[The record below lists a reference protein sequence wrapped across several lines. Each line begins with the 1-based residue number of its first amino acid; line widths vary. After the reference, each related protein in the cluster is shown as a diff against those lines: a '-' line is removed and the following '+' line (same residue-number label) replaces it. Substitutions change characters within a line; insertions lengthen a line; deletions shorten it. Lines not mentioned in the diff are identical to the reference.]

1 MKSTLITVVLAAMPA
16 MLAAQAT
23 GTSNGEVQGKIDLP
37 STYSASARTTI
48 EAAFTAAHTK
58 NLPDQILRARLA
70 EAQAAN
76 AAEADV
82 VTSIQKLETQL
93 EETQQALVQ
102 SGRQNPTA
110 DEITAAATAMGR
122 GLTAAQISALAKEA
136 PADRSL
142 AVSFNTLNKLAAR
155 GQPIDQ
161 ALASV
166 QAKLEAKATDDAI
179 ATLAGDA
186 AAPSAS
192 PAAPTASPAAPAAT
206 NAAAPAPVNAAK
218 DSAATPAK
226 DGPAAS
232 APKDSAAAAAPA
244 PKTPAPAGV
253 QSATAPKLNA
263 DSGKASPKK
272 PAPDSAKAKP
282 PVGKP

>member
-23 GTSNGEVQGKIDLP
+23 GTSNGEVQGKIDVP
-37 STYSASARTTI
+37 ATYSANSRTTI

-102 SGRQNPTA
+102 SGRQSPSA

-122 GLTAAQISALAKEA
+122 GVTAAQIAALAKEA
-136 PADRSL
+136 PADRLL

-166 QAKLEAKATDDAI
+166 QAKLQAKATDDAI

-186 AAPSAS
+186 VTPSA
-192 PAAPTASPAAPAAT
+192 TPAAPAAT
-206 NAAAPAPVNAAK
+206 NAAASAPANAAK
-218 DSAATPAK
+218 DSAAAPAK

-253 QSATAPKLNA
+253 QPANAPKLNA

-272 PAPDSAKAKP
+272 PAPAADSAKAKP

>member
-1 MKSTLITVVLAAMPA
+1 MKSTFITVVLTAMPA
-16 MLAAQAT
+16 LLAAQAT
-23 GTSNGEVQGKIDLP
+23 GTANGEVQGKINVP
-37 STYSASARTTI
+37 STYSAESRTKI
-48 EAAFTAAHTK
+48 EAAFSAAHTK
-58 NLPDQILRARLA
+58 SLPDQILRERLT

-82 VTSIQKLETQL
+82 VTSIEKLESQL

-122 GLTAAQISALAKEA
+122 GLTSTQISALAKQA

-142 AVSFNTLNKLAAR
+142 VVAFTTLNKLAAR

-179 ATLAGDA
+179 ATLTADA
-186 AAPSAS
+186 PNAATA
-192 PAAPTASPAAPAAT
+192 PATPAPAAVT
-206 NAAAPAPVNAAK
+206 NPAK
-218 DSAATPAK
+218 DSAAAN
-226 DGPAAS
+226 
-232 APKDSAAAAAPA
+232 APKDAAAPA
-244 PKTPAPAGV
+244 AKPDAQGAKADAPAAKPDAPAAKADAPAKPATD
-253 QSATAPKLNA
+253 SA
-263 DSGKASPKK
+263 KAAPKK
-272 PAPDSAKAKP
+272 PASDSAKAKP

>member
-23 GTSNGEVQGKIDLP
+23 STSNGEVQGKINVP
-37 STYSASARTTI
+37 STYSAQARTTI
-48 EAAFTAAHTK
+48 EAAFASAHTK
-58 NLPDQILRARLA
+58 NLPDQILRARLT
-70 EAQAAN
+70 EAQASN

-122 GLTAAQISALAKEA
+122 GVTAEQISALAKQA

-142 AVSFNTLNKLAAR
+142 VVSFNTLNKLAAR

-186 AAPSAS
+186 ASPSAA
-192 PAAPTASPAAPAAT
+192 PAAAAPAAPATT
-206 NAAAPAPVNAAK
+206 NAAPAASANAAK
-218 DSAATPAK
+218 DSAAAPAK
-226 DGPAAS
+226 DGPAA
-232 APKDSAAAAAPA
+232 ATPKDSAAASAPA

-253 QSATAPKLNA
+253 QPATAPKLNA

-272 PAPDSAKAKP
+272 PAADSAKAKP